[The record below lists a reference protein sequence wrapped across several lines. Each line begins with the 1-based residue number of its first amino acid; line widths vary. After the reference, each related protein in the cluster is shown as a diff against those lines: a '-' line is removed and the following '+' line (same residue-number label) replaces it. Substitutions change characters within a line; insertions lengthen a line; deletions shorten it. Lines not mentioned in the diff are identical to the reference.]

1 MRTSSECNISLKFQ
15 NRLINEWIFDYY
27 CKIANNTVQYIAD
40 AFLILF
46 FFSLFQP
53 VEDLMLSSIHA
64 FSVELRLAS
73 ESVLGKVKYVTA
85 YMALF

>member
-85 YMALF
+85 SMALF

>member
-1 MRTSSECNISLKFQ
+1 M
-15 NRLINEWIFDYY
+15 
-27 CKIANNTVQYIAD
+27 
-40 AFLILF
+40 
-46 FFSLFQP
+46 FQP

-85 YMALF
+85 PIAFFFGSSCCLGNASLLCNRFWDRHTPSHHEQSVV